1 MGDHVSDNGDQ
12 PEEVKPVQPLLPRG
26 MMALVN
32 RILQL
37 DSGVHLLH
45 IVKNRRGKDGLV
57 GWQVTVGKG
66 LEQPKRKKEG

>member
-1 MGDHVSDNGDQ
+1 MGDHVNDNGDQ
-12 PEEVKPVQPLLPRG
+12 REGVTPVQPQIPRAI
-26 MMALVN
+26 MALVN

-57 GWQVTVGKG
+57 GWQVTEGSG